1 MASSDLS
8 HGDALSKA
16 TDEGLISALP
26 QTDKTLILLCRYS
39 DFFLKWIR
47 TCLILLIQEP
57 LNPND
62 IIGIRF
68 DTNGE
73 TKMVKTQQKF
83 LIHIMEILEKMCGIP
98 EGKKVGVV
106 EVSGKHI
113 LVYVCRE
120 DNPILNIK
128 VFSKN
133 GKNTLTYS
141 FGDRFEK
148 VIKSGPHYHHE
159 KVKRFLVSLEVQDSS
174 ETVPELSA
182 DDANWVKGLYTS
194 INSHNDYIKKL
205 ISAVEKKEFEVKE
218 GLKKQL
224 KELEIQRRRESAL
237 EDGFCGLFGGPSV
250 SDEEPEDEEPEDEEP
265 EEWGL

>member
-1 MASSDLS
+1 MASSDLPR
-8 HGDALSKA
+8 GDALSKA
-16 TDEGLISALP
+16 TDEELISALA
-26 QTDKTLILLCRYS
+26 QTDETLHLLCRYS
-39 DFFLKWIR
+39 GFFLKWIR

-57 LNPND
+57 LDPND

-73 TKMVKTQQKF
+73 TKMVRTHEKF
-83 LIHIMEILEKMCGIP
+83 LIHIMEILEKMCGIL
-98 EGKKVGVV
+98 EGNKVGVV

-120 DNPILNIK
+120 GNPILNIK

-133 GKNTLTYS
+133 GKNTLTYPP
-141 FGDRFEK
+141 FGDPFEE
-148 VIKSGPHYHHE
+148 VIESRPHCHPE

-194 INSHNDYIKKL
+194 IHSHNDYIKEL
-205 ISAVEKKEFEVKE
+205 IYALGKKEIEVKE
-218 GLKKQL
+218 DLKKQL

-237 EDGFCGLFGGPSV
+237 EDGFCGLFGDPPV
-250 SDEEPEDEEPEDEEP
+250 SDEEPEDEEP

>member
-8 HGDALSKA
+8 HGDALLKT
-16 TDEGLISALP
+16 TDEDFTLAITKTDETLP
-26 QTDKTLILLCRYS
+26 LLCRYS
-39 DFFLKWIR
+39 YFFLKWIR

-57 LNPND
+57 LNLND

-73 TKMVKTQQKF
+73 TKMVKTHQKF

-128 VFSKN
+128 VFSKK

-141 FGDRFEK
+141 FGDLFEE
-148 VIKSGPHYHHE
+148 VIESGPHCHPE

-194 INSHNDYIKKL
+194 IHSHNDYIKKL

-218 GLKKQL
+218 YLKKQL

-237 EDGFCGLFGGPSV
+237 EDGFCGLFGDPSV
-250 SDEEPEDEEPEDEEP
+250 SE
-265 EEWGL
+265 